1 MVWQYRSYQQP
12 PSGSSRPVVLDVK
25 QGDVTGDGIPDTV
38 YLYGTKSQEPSGFA
52 DGITLVIQDGRTHYR
67 TTVNLRNN
75 AGYGARLFL
84 GDFTGDRTADI
95 LVTIDSGGSGGYVYA
110 YLYSFRNHRLR
121 ELFDA
126 EKYSRSSKFKVNYEN
141 GYKVSVASPQLDVL
155 FTLDISHKGAEYLSP
170 YYREDGEL
178 KQPVQGEVLALGAL
192 YPMVT
197 DPAGIRYD
205 LMSLQ
210 RIIGTYNADTLG
222 YVQNLLTWKGTAFHS
237 SRLSVA
243 IPPVK
248 LISHY

>member
-25 QGDVTGDGIPDTV
+25 QEDVTGDGIRDTV
-38 YLYGTKSQEPSGFA
+38 YLYGTKPQKPSGFA

-84 GDFTGDRTADI
+84 GDFTGDGTADI